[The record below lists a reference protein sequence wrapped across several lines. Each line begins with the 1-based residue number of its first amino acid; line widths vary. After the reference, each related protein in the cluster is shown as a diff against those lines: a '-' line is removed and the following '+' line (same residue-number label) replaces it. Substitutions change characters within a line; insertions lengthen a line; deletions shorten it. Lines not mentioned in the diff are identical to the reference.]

1 MSILDQARLKQLA
14 YFAAQI
20 RLETLKGVGARGFG
34 HLGGALS
41 IVDALAVLYGGL
53 MRIDPQDPQWPDR
66 DKLVMSKGHAGPA
79 LYAALA
85 LKGYFPL
92 DWLSTLNQPGTRLP
106 SHCDR
111 KLTPGIDMTT
121 GSLGQGVSTAIG
133 LALAQRM
140 NGMSSRTYLITGDGE
155 LNEGQ
160 TWEGAL
166 FAPQH
171 KLTNLTWLVDY
182 NHKQLDGTTEEILD
196 LGDLEAKFKAFGWAT
211 ASVNGN
217 EVGAVAQA
225 LEVAHQETAK
235 PWCIVL
241 NTVKGAGVPLVADI
255 ALNHHIVFEGE
266 LQTKAIAA
274 MEQAVAALKGAL
286 P

>member
-1 MSILDQARLKQLA
+1 MSGTTARTLREMIC
-14 YFAAQI
+14 FAARI
-20 RLETLKGVGARGFG
+20 RLETLKCVGERGFG

-41 IVDALAVLYGGL
+41 IVEALAALYGGL
-53 MRIDPQDPQWPDR
+53 MRIDPANPQWPDR

-85 LKGYFPL
+85 LKGYFPQ
-92 DWLSTLNQPGTRLP
+92 DWLTTLNQPGTRLP

-140 NGMSSRTYLITGDGE
+140 DGKDSRTYLITGDGE

-182 NHKQLDGTTEEILD
+182 NRKQLDGETKDILD
-196 LGDLEAKFKAFGWAT
+196 LGDLEAKFGAFGWAT
-211 ASVNGN
+211 VSVNGN
-217 EVGAVAQA
+217 DLAEVVKA
-225 LEVAHQETAK
+225 LEVARQETVK
-235 PWCIVL
+235 PCCIVL
-241 NTVKGAGVPLVADI
+241 NTVKGAGVPAVASI
-255 ALNHHIVFEGE
+255 ALNHHIVFDGE
-266 LQTKAIAA
+266 LRAKAIAA
-274 MEQAVAALKGAL
+274 MEAEVAALEGATT
-286 P
+286 